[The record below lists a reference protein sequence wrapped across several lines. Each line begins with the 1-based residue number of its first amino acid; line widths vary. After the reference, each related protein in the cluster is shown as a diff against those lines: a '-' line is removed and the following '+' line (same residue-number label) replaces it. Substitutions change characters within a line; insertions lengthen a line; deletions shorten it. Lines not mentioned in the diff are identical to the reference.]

1 MSWTDADPLASLDAA
16 VGGGSTRLPD
26 GLSALVPAG
35 AVDRGGVLAVD
46 GAGSVRWF
54 GADARKLAASEPRA
68 PPPSTTKTKSK
79 SKSKSAASPATVVE
93 CACAVREG
101 GGGGVLVVT
110 AESALGGDRDR
121 DDARVA
127 TLYRANGGEHSGRTV
142 EAAWTVEA
150 RAPSD
155 AAGRVVAAAA
165 SDDELVMLWSD
176 GTWAVYA
183 PRGADPGVPTRS
195 LALGGEGRA
204 AAAKPAKA
212 GKRAAAA
219 KIAAEP
225 TGALPAASIAALGG
239 GYYAVAQV
247 GVGDVGGARVA
258 VIDSRFGA
266 VHSATETHPGSRG
279 AESSVLV
286 AAVGDADAGDAHRL
300 AVCLDGEVVLA
311 EIPAPPPLSLAAV
324 LGSLSAGPAGAAA
337 AKVFGADAAA
347 KMATPPS
354 HAVDAPDLAS
364 RVPRGPAAGA
374 VVPAGDPFA
383 SDPESDAAARAAAE
397 LFAGDAAVTPAAAEK
412 ALAPFLSDGAVVPP
426 AVLAAAV
433 DGCAR
438 RELWEPLRALVAG
451 GHVASSSTAPD
462 LVRCLLAADRLAD
475 LDAFLVSARDVAA
488 SDVRRCLDAFLSDGG
503 VSPSA
508 LAAVVKIR
516 TAAAEAAVRD
526 AEAAARGR
534 KEKGASGA
542 AAAKAE
548 AEATARARAA
558 RVAVAAVEAFDDHPR
573 AALLHALV
581 ARPADPSVA
590 AETLPG
596 LSASAAAA
604 LASYLSRWLET
615 YAEWA
620 VADATPPP
628 GTPTLA
634 AAVSWT
640 CALIDAHFTSFA
652 VRGKKVGGDGE
663 GEGEEGEALEA
674 MASLRRSAD
683 RLRAACES
691 VGRVAGALQHVAEG
705 GPVPENQGVL
715 STTYSIEVV
724 DW

>member
-1 MSWTDADPLASLDAA
+1 MSWTDADPLASLDGA
-16 VGGGSTRLPD
+16 VVGGSTRLPD

-35 AVDRGGVLAVD
+35 AVDGGGVLAVD
-46 GAGSVRWF
+46 SAGSVRWF
-54 GADARKLAASEPRA
+54 GADARELAASEPRA
-68 PPPSTTKTKSK
+68 PPPSATKSK
-79 SKSKSAASPATVVE
+79 SESESKSAASPATVVE

-101 GGGGVLVVT
+101 GAGGVLVVT
-110 AESALGGDRDR
+110 AESALGGVR

-165 SDDELVMLWSD
+165 SDDELVVLWSD
-176 GTWAVYA
+176 GTWSVFA
-183 PRGADPGVPTRS
+183 PRGAHPGTPTRS

-204 AAAKPAKA
+204 ARGKSVKT
-212 GKRAAAA
+212 GKRASAA

-266 VHSATETHPGSRG
+266 VHSATETHPGSGG

-286 AAVGDADAGDAHRL
+286 TAVGDADGGDAHRL

-324 LGSLSAGPAGAAA
+324 LGSLSAGPAGSAA
-337 AKVFGADAAA
+337 AKVFGSDVAA
-347 KMATPPS
+347 KMATPPT
-354 HAVDAPDLAS
+354 HAVDAPDFVS
-364 RVPRGPAAGA
+364 RVPRGSAAGA
-374 VVPAGDPFA
+374 VVPVGDFFT
-383 SDPESDAAARAAAE
+383 SDATRDAEARAAAE
-397 LFAGDAAVTPAAAEK
+397 LFAGDAAVKPAAAEK
-412 ALAPFLSDGAVVPP
+412 ALAPFLSDGAIVPP

-433 DGCAR
+433 DGCVR

-475 LDAFLVSARDVAA
+475 LDAFLVSARDVSPADA
-488 SDVRRCLDAFLSDGG
+488 RRCLDAFLSDGG

-508 LAAVVKIR
+508 LAAVVDVR
-516 TAAAEAAVRD
+516 TATAEAAVRD

-534 KEKGASGA
+534 KEKGVGGA
-542 AAAKAE
+542 ESARARATAAAKA
-548 AEATARARAA
+548 RVA
-558 RVAVAAVEAFDDHPR
+558 RVAVAAVDAFDDFPR

-581 ARPADPSVA
+581 ARPADPSIA

-596 LSASAAAA
+596 LSASAAAQ
-604 LASYLSRWLET
+604 LASYLARWLET
-615 YAEWA
+615 YAERA

-628 GTPTLA
+628 GTPSLA

-640 CALIDAHFTSFA
+640 SALIDAHFTSFA
-652 VRGKKVGGDGE
+652 VRGKKRGSE
-663 GEGEEGEALEA
+663 GEGEEGKALEA
-674 MASLRRSAD
+674 MASLRKSAES
-683 RLRAACES
+683 LRAACES

-705 GPVPENQGVL
+705 GPTPENQGVL

>member
-1 MSWTDADPLASLDAA
+1 MSWTDADPLASLDGA
-16 VGGGSTRLPD
+16 VVGGSTRLPD

-35 AVDRGGVLAVD
+35 AVDSGGVLAVD

-54 GADARKLAASEPRA
+54 GADARELAASEPRA
-68 PPPSTTKTKSK
+68 PPPSATKSK

-101 GGGGVLVVT
+101 GAGGVLVVT
-110 AESALGGDRDR
+110 AESALGGVR

-176 GTWAVYA
+176 GTWSVFA
-183 PRGADPGVPTRS
+183 PRGAHPGTPTRS

-204 AAAKPAKA
+204 AGKKSVKT
-212 GKRAAAA
+212 GKRASAA

-266 VHSATETHPGSRG
+266 VHSATETHPGSGG

-286 AAVGDADAGDAHRL
+286 TAVGDTDGGDAHRL

-324 LGSLSAGPAGAAA
+324 LGSLSAGPAGSAA
-337 AKVFGADAAA
+337 AKVFGSDVAA
-347 KMATPPS
+347 KMATPPT
-354 HAVDAPDLAS
+354 HAVDAPDFVS
-364 RVPRGPAAGA
+364 RVPRGSAAGA
-374 VVPAGDPFA
+374 VVPVGDFFT
-383 SDPESDAAARAAAE
+383 SDASRDAEARAAAE
-397 LFAGDAAVTPAAAEK
+397 LFAGDAAVKPAAAEK
-412 ALAPFLSDGAVVPP
+412 ALAPFLSDGAIVPP

-433 DGCAR
+433 DGCVR

-475 LDAFLVSARDVAA
+475 LDAFLVSARDVSPADA
-488 SDVRRCLDAFLSDGG
+488 RRCLDAFLSDGG

-508 LAAVVKIR
+508 LAAVVDVR
-516 TAAAEAAVRD
+516 TATAEAAVRD

-534 KEKGASGA
+534 KEKGVGGA
-542 AAAKAE
+542 ESARARATAAAKA
-548 AEATARARAA
+548 RVA
-558 RVAVAAVEAFDDHPR
+558 RVAVAAVDAFDDFPR

-581 ARPADPSVA
+581 ARPADPSIA

-596 LSASAAAA
+596 LSASAAAQ
-604 LASYLSRWLET
+604 LASYLARWLET
-615 YAEWA
+615 YAECA

-628 GTPTLA
+628 GTPSLA

-640 CALIDAHFTSFA
+640 SALIDAHFTSFA
-652 VRGKKVGGDGE
+652 VRGKKRGSE
-663 GEGEEGEALEA
+663 GEGEEGKALEA
-674 MASLRRSAD
+674 MASLRKSAES
-683 RLRAACES
+683 LRAACES

-705 GPVPENQGVL
+705 GPTPENQGVL

>member
-1 MSWTDADPLASLDAA
+1 MSWTDADPLASLDGA
-16 VGGGSTRLPD
+16 VVGGSTRLPD

-35 AVDRGGVLAVD
+35 AVDSGGVLAVD

-54 GADARKLAASEPRA
+54 GADARELAASEPRA
-68 PPPSTTKTKSK
+68 PPPSATKSK

-101 GGGGVLVVT
+101 GAGGVLVVT
-110 AESALGGDRDR
+110 AESALGGVR

-176 GTWAVYA
+176 GTWSVFA
-183 PRGADPGVPTRS
+183 PRGAHPGTPTRS

-204 AAAKPAKA
+204 AGKKSVKT
-212 GKRAAAA
+212 GKRASAA

-266 VHSATETHPGSRG
+266 VHSATETHPGSGG

-286 AAVGDADAGDAHRL
+286 TAVGDADGGDAHRL

-324 LGSLSAGPAGAAA
+324 LGSLSAGPAGSAA
-337 AKVFGADAAA
+337 AKVFGSDVAA
-347 KMATPPS
+347 KMATPPT
-354 HAVDAPDLAS
+354 HAVDAPDFVS
-364 RVPRGPAAGA
+364 RVPRGSAAGA
-374 VVPAGDPFA
+374 VVPVGDFFT
-383 SDPESDAAARAAAE
+383 SDASRDAEARAAAE
-397 LFAGDAAVTPAAAEK
+397 LFAGDAAVKPAAAEK
-412 ALAPFLSDGAVVPP
+412 ALAPFLSDGAIVPP

-433 DGCAR
+433 DGCVR

-475 LDAFLVSARDVAA
+475 LDAFLVSARDVSPADA
-488 SDVRRCLDAFLSDGG
+488 RRCLDAFLSDGG

-508 LAAVVKIR
+508 LAAVVDVR
-516 TAAAEAAVRD
+516 TATAEAAVRD

-534 KEKGASGA
+534 KEKGVGGA
-542 AAAKAE
+542 ESARARATAAAKA
-548 AEATARARAA
+548 RVA
-558 RVAVAAVEAFDDHPR
+558 RVAVAAVDAFDDFPR

-581 ARPADPSVA
+581 ARPADPSIA

-596 LSASAAAA
+596 LSASAAAQ
-604 LASYLSRWLET
+604 LASYLARWLET
-615 YAEWA
+615 YAECA

-628 GTPTLA
+628 GTPSLA

-640 CALIDAHFTSFA
+640 SALIDAHFTSFA
-652 VRGKKVGGDGE
+652 VRGKKRGSE
-663 GEGEEGEALEA
+663 GEGEEGKALEA
-674 MASLRRSAD
+674 MASLRKSAES
-683 RLRAACES
+683 LRAACES

-705 GPVPENQGVL
+705 GPTPENQGVL